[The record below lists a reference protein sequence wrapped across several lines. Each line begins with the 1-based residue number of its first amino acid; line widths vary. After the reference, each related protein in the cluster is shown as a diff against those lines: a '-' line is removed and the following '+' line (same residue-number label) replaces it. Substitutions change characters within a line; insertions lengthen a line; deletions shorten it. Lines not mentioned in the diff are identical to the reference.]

1 MCVVHILSFQTPS
14 VVEFC
19 RYPRSN
25 GHLKYTALS
34 GGRANSTERGR
45 EALIWRW
52 VPVEHC
58 LVPRPHYSSR

>member
-34 GGRANSTERGR
+34 GGRAKASLFLAVTFR
-45 EALIWRW
+45 
-52 VPVEHC
+52 VT
-58 LVPRPHYSSR
+58 